1 MKKIITVL
9 VLAAMLLVTLGVS
22 ASAETYLANG
32 YCQAE
37 FEIKK
42 ADPANVKKDGII
54 GEGEYEKVEVSKD
67 DLAIN
72 FISANCYLTADA
84 MADTMEYY
92 FSWDEVNGLNFAV
105 KYDAYPVAAGEAL
118 GYTADQI
125 MDGFKTTVEQGT
137 PNENGVPM
145 DNFCFNVGVVFASGW
160 DEDANT
166 QSFYYAVG
174 KKIDGSSYLNG
185 HWGQL
190 GKDGNYEP
198 VGGKD
203 FEISYSGT
211 TVTCEWSIPFA
222 EFDFPG
228 AAAGSSIDF
237 SIAACAGGA
246 EVEDSLES
254 DAGQFFNA
262 GSSWSVSL
270 GQKNFLVQV
279 SGDAQR
285 ARATLLDEMIA
296 GPVVDT
302 PTVENTTTT
311 PDAPVTTT
319 TPAPATTPAPT
330 QPATTAIESVEVEVT
345 DGDGNVV
352 TDTDGNAVTEV
363 ITTIITEAPTQS
375 AGGNAGGSPVTGDPM
390 IIAAVVAAISACGVV
405 VAKKRK

>member
-1 MKKIITVL
+1 MKKIITAL
-9 VLAAMLLVTLGVS
+9 VLAAMLLATFVVT
-22 ASAETYLANG
+22 ASAETYIGNG
-32 YCQAE
+32 YCQAN

-54 GEGEYEKVEVSKD
+54 GEGEYEKVAIDKN

-72 FISANCYLTADA
+72 FISSACYLTADA
-84 MADTMEYY
+84 MADTAEFY

-105 KYDAYPVAAGEAL
+105 KYDAYPVAAAEAL

-125 MDGFKTTVEQGT
+125 IDGFKTTVEQGT
-137 PNENGVPM
+137 PNDQGFPM

-160 DEDANT
+160 NEEGNT

-174 KKIDGSSYLNG
+174 EKIEAPGSYLTG

-190 GKDGNYEP
+190 GDDGQFEA

-203 FEISYSGT
+203 FEFSYSGT

-222 EFDFPG
+222 EIDFPG
-228 AAAGSSIDF
+228 ATAGSDIDF
-237 SIAACAGGA
+237 SIALCAGGA

-254 DAGQFFNA
+254 DAANYLNA

-279 SGDAQR
+279 TGDAQR
-285 ARATLLDEMIA
+285 AKATLSDEVIA
-296 GPVVDT
+296 GPA
-302 PTVENTTTT
+302 VETTAPVT
-311 PDAPVTTT
+311 DAPVTTAPVTDAPVT
-319 TPAPATTPAPT
+319 TAPATS
-330 QPATTAIESVEVEVT
+330 SVVT
-345 DGDGNVV
+345 SVDKV
-352 TDTDGNAVTEV
+352 TDTDGNVMTDGDGNDV
-363 ITTIITEAPTQS
+363 TTIVTSILTDAPTQD
-375 AGGNAGGSPVTGDPM
+375 NNDNDVTSPVTGDPM
-390 IIAAVVAAISACGVV
+390 VIAAVVAAISACGAV